1 MKSAR
6 SRTKSS
12 KLVKKN
18 KHLFDT
24 LGLLV
29 TVVNF
34 RSRKQN
40 IPGNLLFCRTRTL
53 QPSMVSISPVVSE
66 KIEMYNLQ
74 KTTENNDDRCQMMAS
89 DAKISGISSGI
100 LVVI

>member
-1 MKSAR
+1 
-6 SRTKSS
+6 
-12 KLVKKN
+12 
-18 KHLFDT
+18 
-24 LGLLV
+24 
-29 TVVNF
+29 
-34 RSRKQN
+34 
-40 IPGNLLFCRTRTL
+40 
-53 QPSMVSISPVVSE
+53 MVSISSVVSE